1 MPGIA
6 YREVIHPEVNQ
17 LYDSILIDQVD
28 VLLFYDMFQE
38 IDDTEK
44 AAFMKLL
51 EEGKGMIFLHHSLAN
66 YQEWEEFEKVIGG
79 RYILSDQGGS
89 TYRHDVEMPVH
100 VVDKKHPLTRGVD
113 DFMIHDEVYG
123 NFRVLPTV
131 SPLLTTTHPESSDT
145 IAWTNKYGDSRI
157 VYIQLGHDHHAYE
170 DPNFR
175 ILLKQA
181 IDWVQ

>member
-1 MPGIA
+1 
-6 YREVIHPEVNQ
+6 
-17 LYDSILIDQVD
+17 
-28 VLLFYDMFQE
+28 
-38 IDDTEK
+38 
-44 AAFMKLL
+44 
-51 EEGKGMIFLHHSLAN
+51 
-66 YQEWEEFEKVIGG
+66 
-79 RYILSDQGGS
+79 
-89 TYRHDVEMPVH
+89 MPVH